1 MVQFISLS
9 SGSNGNCYYIGDGV
23 RGILIDVG
31 IGARSVKKRLLQN
44 GIDVNSIVMVLV
56 SHDHFDHIRSL
67 GTFTE
72 RFKKPV
78 YATDEVLCAL
88 EHHYCTA
95 GYMKGCTHAL
105 RPDVENDIDGILVT
119 PFRVPH
125 DAEDTVGYHI
135 LFNGERFTFMTD
147 IGAPTDAAVHYAS
160 LAAHL
165 IVEANYD
172 VDMLMRGSY
181 PPELKRRIMAGH
193 GHLSNEQMALLLKR
207 CWHKG
212 LKDIYLC
219 HLSEN
224 NNTPSLALAAAR
236 EALRELG
243 VSESEVNLKHLPRRE
258 ASELFSFLPPID

>member
-1 MVQFISLS
+1 MVHFLSLS
-9 SGSNGNCYYIGDGV
+9 SGSNGNCYYIGNGV
-23 RGILIDVG
+23 RGILIDIG
-31 IGARSVKKRLLQN
+31 IGGRTVKKRLLQN
-44 GIDVNSIVMVLV
+44 GIGIESVMMVLV

-78 YATDEVLCAL
+78 YATSEVLRAL

-105 RPDVENDIDGILVT
+105 KPDEVNVIDGVEVT

-125 DAEDTVGYHI
+125 DAADTVGYHI
-135 LFNGERFTFMTD
+135 VFEGERFTFMTD
-147 IGAPTDAAVHYAS
+147 IGLPTDAAVHYAS
-160 LAAHL
+160 LADHL

-181 PPELKRRIMAGH
+181 PPELKSRIMTGH
-193 GHLSNEQMALLLKR
+193 GHLSNEQMASLLKR

-212 LKDIYLC
+212 LRDIFLC

-224 NNTPSLALAAAR
+224 NNTPSLALDAAR
-236 EALRELG
+236 GALRDLG
-243 VSESEVNLKHLPRRE
+243 IKEDEVNLKHLPRRE
-258 ASELFSFLPPID
+258 CSELFSWE